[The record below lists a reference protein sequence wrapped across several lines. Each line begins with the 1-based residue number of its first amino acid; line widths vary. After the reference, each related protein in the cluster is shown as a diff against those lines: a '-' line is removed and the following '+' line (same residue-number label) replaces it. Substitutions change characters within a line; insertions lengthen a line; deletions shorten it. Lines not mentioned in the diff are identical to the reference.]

1 VGIKAE
7 LTQMRLLNCVIVC
20 HRQHQLVSYGVE
32 RWHSDVNSAS
42 SWALESGRYRQGALR
57 CCPRVIEVAIWM

>member
-1 VGIKAE
+1 
-7 LTQMRLLNCVIVC
+7 
-20 HRQHQLVSYGVE
+20 LVSYGAE

-57 CCPRVIEVAIWM
+57 CCPGVIEVAIWM